1 MKTRCPHTLETSEL
15 NAEIALQDF
24 RLRFD
29 FQCRAFVSDVA
40 IIYDVDALRQRK
52 RRRQILLN
60 HNNRLA
66 RRSKIAASCHQITDY
81 DRREPFKGLIQQND
95 LGIAHQR
102 ACNRQHLLLASR

>member
-1 MKTRCPHTLETSEL
+1 LKTRCPHTLETSEL

-29 FQCRAFVSDVA
+29 FQCRAFVSEVA

-60 HNNRLA
+60 HDNGLA
-66 RRSKIAASCHQITDY
+66 RRSKIAASCLVCTENSIRVDGMT
-81 DRREPFKGLIQQND
+81 ESPK
-95 LGIAHQR
+95 
-102 ACNRQHLLLASR
+102 LAE